1 MAYVAALTSVQ
12 KNLTFPTAFV
22 PPPTASSGVPGSPIV
37 YVSGVST
44 SSYSG
49 GTVLLPLQSTAYT
62 GSITGSSYGNVPTG
76 SFTNSLKSTGDGT
89 VTFGDIT
96 DTISSMTTVQWIN
109 FSTYAGGAKQTVMS
123 KWDDC
128 TGSNRSWLVNMNS
141 SGTTLEV
148 IFCKTG
154 GCGGADGIGAA
165 VSLSPTLAL
174 NTWYMISLVY
184 NGTTGYGYT
193 YVNDTLVNTLNF
205 SSPGDLSNTT
215 AQLRLGRQNP
225 EGCGDMRILTG
236 GWYGE
241 YVYYADT
248 ANTIS
253 SIYNA
258 TKTKYGY

>member
-12 KNLTFPTAFV
+12 KNLTFPTAFI
-22 PPPTASSGVPGSPIV
+22 PPPTASLVPGSPIV

-49 GTVLLPLQSTAYT
+49 GAVLLPLQSTAYT
-62 GSITGSSYGNVPTG
+62 GSITGSSFADSPTG
-76 SFTNSLKSTGDGT
+76 SFTVSLKSTGDGT
-89 VTFGDIT
+89 VTFGDII
-96 DTISSMTTVQWIN
+96 DPISSMTTVQWIN

-128 TGSNRSWLVNMNS
+128 NGSNKTWLVNMS
-141 SGTTLEV
+141 SNGATLEV

-154 GCGGADGIGAA
+154 GCGGADGIGANVN
-165 VSLSPTLAL
+165 VSPALSL
-174 NTWYMISLVY
+174 NNWYMISLVY
-184 NGTTGYGYT
+184 DGTTGYGYT
-193 YVNDTLVNTLNF
+193 YVNDTLLNTLNF
-205 SSPGDLSNTT
+205 ASSGNLSNTN
-215 AQLRLGRQNP
+215 AHLRLGRQNP
-225 EGCGDMRILTG
+225 EGCGDIRILTG